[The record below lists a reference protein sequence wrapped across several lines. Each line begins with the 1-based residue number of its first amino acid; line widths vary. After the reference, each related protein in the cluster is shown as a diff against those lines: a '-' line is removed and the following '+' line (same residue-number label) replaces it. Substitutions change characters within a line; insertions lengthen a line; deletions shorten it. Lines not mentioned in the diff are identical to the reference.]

1 MLVSH
6 FCDFSDA
13 NLSNLMI
20 LAYQKLYAHAI
31 ARFNTFYNDLM
42 I

>member
-1 MLVSH
+1 
-6 FCDFSDA
+6 
-13 NLSNLMI
+13 MI